1 MNSVP
6 SAMDLEELWA
16 ELHDTQIGPASA
28 GRRVRRV
35 LADSPHHCFVAVEY
49 PAARRVFS
57 VVTDS
62 IPASATNGLLVTSG
76 VVVEPGSVPDHG
88 TTLDLVLRAAAYTD
102 IFTALVADL
111 LVRLA
116 QVTAE
121 PGSVVVNRLGEWQ
134 RMLADVSPDG
144 LSREQQRGLFGEL
157 HTLSELFLPTF
168 GPDAVYAW
176 TGPDQQ
182 LQDFQFGPGSVEIKT
197 VTGHDANR
205 VRVSS
210 ERQLDDAGPGALFL
224 VTLALDARQGGRG
237 VSLPELVRQVRHQTT
252 RLGVAGELE
261 QRLVRA
267 GYLDTQSRLYE
278 DRRYALRG
286 RTVHRVTDGFPRIT
300 ELARPVG
307 VSDVV
312 YTVDLLAAA
321 EFLVGHEDMITVLE
335 KKA

>member
-1 MNSVP
+1 MTAVP
-6 SAMDLEELWA
+6 SATDLEELWV
-16 ELHDTQIGPASA
+16 ELHDTQSSPVSA

-35 LADSPHHCFVAVEY
+35 LADSPHHCFVGVEY

-57 VVTDS
+57 VVTDY
-62 IPASATNGLLVTSG
+62 IPANATNGLLVTTG
-76 VVVEPGSVPDHG
+76 VGVEQGNLPDHG
-88 TTLDLVLRAAAYTD
+88 ATLDLVLRAGAYTD

-116 QVTAE
+116 QVAAE
-121 PGSVVVNRLGEWQ
+121 PGAVVVNRLGEWQ

-157 HTLSELFLPTF
+157 HTLSDLFLPTF

-182 LQDFQFGPGSVEIKT
+182 LQDFQFESGGVEIKT
-197 VTGHDANR
+197 VTGHDVNR
-205 VRVSS
+205 VRISS

-224 VTLALDARQGGRG
+224 VTLVLDARQGGRG
-237 VSLPELVRQVRHQTT
+237 VSLPELVRQVRNQATN
-252 RLGVAGELE
+252 LGVAGELE
-261 QRLVRA
+261 QRLLRA
-267 GYLDTQSRLYE
+267 GFLDTQSRLYE
-278 DRRYALRG
+278 DRRYALRR
-286 RTVHRVTDGFPRIT
+286 RTVHRVTGGFPRIIEQT
-300 ELARPVG
+300 RPVG

-321 EFLVGHEDMITVLE
+321 PFLIGHEDMIIVLE

>member
-1 MNSVP
+1 MTAVP
-6 SAMDLEELWA
+6 STTDLEELWG
-16 ELHDTQIGPASA
+16 ELHDTQSGAVSA

-35 LADSPHHCFVAVEY
+35 LADSPHHCFVGVEY

-57 VVTDS
+57 VATDNV
-62 IPASATNGLLVTSG
+62 PANATNGLLVTSG
-76 VVVEPGSVPDHG
+76 VVVERGSLPDHG
-88 TTLDLVLRAAAYTD
+88 ATLDLVLRAGTYTD

-121 PGSVVVNRLGEWQ
+121 PGGVVVNRLGEWQ
-134 RMLADVSPDG
+134 RMLAGVSPDG

-157 HTLSELFLPTF
+157 HTLSDLFLPRF
-168 GPDAVYAW
+168 GSNAVYAW

-182 LQDFQFGPGSVEIKT
+182 LQDFQFEQGSVEVKT
-197 VTGHDANR
+197 ATGHDANR
-205 VRVSS
+205 IRVSS

-224 VTLALDARQGGRG
+224 VTLALDVRQGGRG
-237 VSLPELVRQVRHQTT
+237 VSLPELVRQVRKQASN
-252 RLGVAGELE
+252 LGVAGELE

-286 RTVHRVTDGFPRIT
+286 RTVHRVTEGFPRIT
-300 ELARPVG
+300 EQTRPVG
-307 VSDVV
+307 VSDIV
-312 YTVDLLAAA
+312 YTVDLLAAVR
-321 EFLVGHEDMITVLE
+321 FLVNVEDMIAVLE
-335 KKA
+335 MKA